1 METKDR
7 TVTVAIITGIVTL
20 LLGCCLGV
28 LAGGLG
34 GYIAGRQAASGLTER
49 VAPEMPQLLTPVIP
63 NIPTAPALPGLQI
76 PGLDEMSGAV
86 LREVVS
92 GSPADKAGLKVG
104 DVIAAVDDTPVD
116 QNHRLVDVVG
126 LYKPGDQVT
135 LKVWRLG
142 DTITLKVTVGE
153 NPNDAG
159 MPYLGVRYMDLSQPS
174 ATPAPGD

>member
-20 LLGCCLGV
+20 LLGCCLGA

-34 GYIAGRQAASGLTER
+34 GYVAGRQAASGLTER
-49 VAPEMPQLLTPVIP
+49 VAPELPRLLTPVIP
-63 NIPTAPALPGLQI
+63 SIPTAPALPRLQV
-76 PGLDEMSGAV
+76 PGLDGVSGAV
-86 LREVVS
+86 LQEVVG
-92 GSPADKAGLKVG
+92 GSPADKAGLKIG

-142 DTITLKVTVGE
+142 DTITVKATLGE
-153 NPNDAG
+153 NPDNAG
-159 MPYLGVRYMDLSQPS
+159 MPYLGVRYADLSLPS
-174 ATPAPGD
+174 ATPVPGD